1 MTDGEWWHN
10 SKHHRTRGLS
20 RLGRCHIMKRLS
32 IGFLLV
38 QLAGCLSPQDRVKA
52 YIVAHLCVFDH
63 HVDTRTALT
72 LTLER
77 SGCGRG
83 GVYSTARRSGSFPSL
98 ILTSTMSMES
108 SGDHERASA
117 RCDTVRPLPQ
127 ETT

>member
-63 HVDTRTALT
+63 HVDTRTALDPHT
-72 LTLER
+72 GKVRVWKGWSIFNCPQIGEFPE
-77 SGCGRG
+77 SHPY
-83 GVYSTARRSGSFPSL
+83 VYDVDGKQW
-98 ILTSTMSMES
+98 
-108 SGDHERASA
+108 
-117 RCDTVRPLPQ
+117 RP
-127 ETT
+127 